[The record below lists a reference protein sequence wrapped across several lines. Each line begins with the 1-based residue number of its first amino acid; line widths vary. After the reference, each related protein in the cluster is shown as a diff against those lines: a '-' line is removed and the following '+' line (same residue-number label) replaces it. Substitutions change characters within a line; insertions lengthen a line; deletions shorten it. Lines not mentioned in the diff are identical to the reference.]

1 MYSLCSLFAENCFTC
16 LFVFQR
22 QFDIS
27 APGETVT
34 IAEEMA
40 ARDALRRI
48 WHFEQS
54 SGPLPFDSKLH
65 SFSGSSSVNKNK
77 ATNVR
82 T

>member
-1 MYSLCSLFAENCFTC
+1 M
-16 LFVFQR
+16 V
-22 QFDIS
+22 IS

-48 WHFEQS
+48 WNFEPS
-54 SGPLPFDSKLH
+54 SSPLPFDHRLQLS
-65 SFSGSSSVNKNK
+65 SGNSSLSKNK